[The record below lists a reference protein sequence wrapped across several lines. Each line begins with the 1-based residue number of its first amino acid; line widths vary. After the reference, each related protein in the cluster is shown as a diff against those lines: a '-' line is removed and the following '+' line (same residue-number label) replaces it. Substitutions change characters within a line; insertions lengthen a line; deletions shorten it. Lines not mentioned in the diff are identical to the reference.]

1 MLLLSF
7 SLHVF
12 SQALLV
18 LLGQKIKKKKLKK
31 VQGGQSLSQM
41 KKVGYMAIVLEVK

>member
-12 SQALLV
+12 SQALV
-18 LLGQKIKKKKLKK
+18 SYSGKKIIKEN

-41 KKVGYMAIVLEVK
+41 KKVGYVAIVLEVK